1 MIAASPTLISCGRY
15 LGTESVSASV
25 EGSDLSDVATVRKLK
40 ESNARREFAA
50 SIAYSLTLALNN
62 FSPHFFTARII
73 VEVRLLHRY
82 PNPKVSGL
90 GELAA

>member
-50 SIAYSLTLALNN
+50 SIFADTGIDN

-73 VEVRLLHRY
+73 VEVRLFQRY